1 MDLADVG
8 IYRFIM
14 MHGTIIRALIIV
26 SRVSGFIYFAKE
38 KHLTCRWII
47 NFSLKKFLHLIFMTQ
62 NHLMCSKLSIGHD
75 LPNIFFS
82 FFECLTFAIKR
93 LTHTMKIRSK
103 WWRLFE
109 KKINRL
115 HSIMFSYLHGD
126 YVKLLWE
133 WFKSCCLRNLVS

>member
-14 MHGTIIRALIIV
+14 MHGTIIRAFIIV
-26 SRVSGFIYFAKE
+26 SRVSGFICFATE

-47 NFSLKKFLHLIFMTQ
+47 NFSLKKNFTFNLYD
-62 NHLMCSKLSIGHD
+62 SKSSNVFKAFYRTWFAKH
-75 LPNIFFS
+75 FFS